1 MIGVD
6 SSGKESRVQT
16 YIFASTGIRKK
27 NENNKKLS
35 SVDISNYHIII
46 QSPKISDFYIYQLST
61 IIYTFKN
68 KENKIAHYISTFER
82 EIV

>member
-1 MIGVD
+1 M
-6 SSGKESRVQT
+6 GKRGGYRHIFLLTQESE
-16 YIFASTGIRKK
+16 K
-27 NENNKKLS
+27 NKLKTTKLS

-46 QSPKISDFYIYQLST
+46 QSPKISDFYVYQLST

>member
-1 MIGVD
+1 M
-6 SSGKESRVQT
+6 GKRGG
-16 YIFASTGIRKK
+16 YRHIFANTGIRKK
-27 NENNKKLS
+27 TENKKLS